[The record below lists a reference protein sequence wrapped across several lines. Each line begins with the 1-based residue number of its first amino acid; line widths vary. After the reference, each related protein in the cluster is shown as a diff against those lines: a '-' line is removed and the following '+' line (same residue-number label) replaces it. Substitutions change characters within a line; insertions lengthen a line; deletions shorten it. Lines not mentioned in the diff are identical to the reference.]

1 MLLFSIHNN
10 NVSLYNG
17 LSLGYGAQLVG
28 HGDLEIYCVS
38 SPQRLQSGVQGNLKI
53 FGSTG

>member
-38 SPQRLQSGVQGNLKI
+38 SPQRLQGGVQGNLKV